1 MTCFVKTARGQE
13 ELTTRSGRLGARAR
27 RLLILADGQRTLDE
41 LTRLSGDENAAA
53 TLQELEDGGFLEH
66 VAAAP
71 PAGGAVPTPNAVQ
84 ALVGAPGGAKD
95 LQMARDFM
103 MNTLRTFNGPYAK
116 LDLVKRIH
124 ASRREEELRE
134 LFDEWLQAITE
145 TTMGRKRAD
154 ELSERLLKVM

>member
-71 PAGGAVPTPNAVQ
+71 PAGATPNAVQ